1 MLVGIVA
8 LQRDFISRDELID
21 AMNEWAKNKA
31 RSLGQILVD
40 RASLGH
46 DTQVLLDTLVDRELE
61 QLDSE
66 RMSQVTTLFV
76 APAEAVDLELGNVS
90 ADGSSRADLS
100 FDERS
105 QAPDAGPGA
114 RYRVLWPHARGGL
127 GQIHVAE
134 DTELHRQVALKEI
147 QPKHAHNPIS
157 RERFLFEAKITANL
171 EHPGIVPVHGLGTY
185 ADGRPFYT
193 MRLIRGEELTT
204 AIRRFHAAESLDFA
218 GLEFRW
224 LLQRFNDVCNTIAY
238 AHSRGILHR
247 DLKPGNIMLGPFG
260 ETLVMDWGV
269 AKPMGQS
276 EIGAGVA
283 AEASP
288 TEEPSVRPQSRSP
301 SVTRTGQAVG
311 TPVYM
316 SPEQAAGNLDALGPA
331 SDVYSL
337 GATLYVL
344 LTDQRPFHGA
354 VGDVLQAV
362 RQGRF
367 VAPRQV
373 NPRVPQ
379 ALDSICRQA
388 MAVQP
393 TQRYQSALTL
403 GEDIERWLA
412 DQPVLAWREPWPDR
426 GRRWIR
432 RHQPL
437 VVGWAAAIGVA
448 FLALGL
454 AVPLL
459 SLAWR
464 NESSA
469 RWNEREQRLMALQR
483 AKEAHE
489 QRTRAVQNFEEANR
503 QRASAQAHATHA
515 NEERERAQKALKFLV
530 AAFRKPDPAADGRTL
545 KVVDLLEWAV
555 NDLDKSMN
563 DQPLMKATLL
573 SAIGETFS
581 GLGLPPESLSVFE
594 RAYLIRRDQLGED
607 HLDTLESMDNLAMAY
622 QDAGRLDKAI
632 PILEVALAKR
642 RDKLGDEHAD
652 TLESMNDL
660 AVAYW
665 EEGQLGRA
673 IPLYETTLAK
683 VRHTLGEDH
692 PDTLTIMDNLA
703 VAYGAAGRHDQ
714 AIPLHEATLAML
726 RTTLGEDHPT
736 TLITMNNLARTY
748 ETGGRLLDAIRLHET
763 TLEKLRAKLG
773 DDHPTTL
780 VSMNGLARAYQEAGQ
795 RSRAISLFEA
805 TLVKR
810 RVKLGADHPETLLTL
825 FALANAYDEGKQ
837 PDKAIPLAR
846 EFLDRIQKIEK
857 RLPAKVRA
865 AIPRAAKIVVAG
877 VKPTDLTAPDE
888 LLRKIP
894 DRDPMP

>member
-1 MLVGIVA
+1 MPRPCTDRNMLFGIVA
-8 LQRDFISRDELID
+8 LQRNAISRDELID
-21 AMNEWAKNKA
+21 AMHEWANNKT
-31 RSLGQILVD
+31 RTIGEILID
-40 RASLGH
+40 RASLDP
-46 DTQVLLDTLVDRELE
+46 DTHELLDTLVDRELQ

-66 RMSQVTTLFV
+66 SRSEVTTLFA
-76 APAEAVDLELGNVS
+76 APGEGSAIWELGRGS
-90 ADGSSRADLS
+90 ADESSRAA
-100 FDERS
+100 FFFGERS
-105 QAPDAGPGA
+105 QVSDLGPGA

-134 DTELHRQVALKEI
+134 DTELRRKVALKEI
-147 QPKHAHNPIS
+147 RPEHAHNPIS
-157 RERFLFEAKITANL
+157 RERFLFEAEITANL
-171 EHPGIVPVHGLGTY
+171 EHPGIVPVHGRGTY
-185 ADGRPFYT
+185 PDGRPYYV

-204 AIRRFHAAESLDFA
+204 AIRRFHAAEAVDFA
-218 GLEFRW
+218 GREFRW
-224 LLQRFNDVCNTIAY
+224 LLRRFNDVCNTIAY

-269 AKPMGQS
+269 AKSMGQR
-276 EIGAGVA
+276 EIGLGVA

-288 TEEPSVRPQSRSP
+288 NEEPSYRPQSGSL
-301 SVTRTGQAVG
+301 SVTRTGQTVG
-311 TPVYM
+311 TPTFM
-316 SPEQAAGNLDALGPA
+316 SPEQAAGDFDAMGPA

-344 LTDQRPFHGA
+344 LTDQQPFHGA
-354 VGDVLQAV
+354 VEDVLQAV
-362 RQGRF
+362 QQGRF
-367 VAPRQV
+367 ATPRQM

-379 ALDSICRQA
+379 ALDAICRRA
-388 MAVQP
+388 MAVRP
-393 TQRYQSALTL
+393 DQRYQSALAL

-412 DQPVLAWREPWPDR
+412 DEPVLAWRETWPDR
-426 GRRWIR
+426 ARRWIR
-432 RHQPL
+432 RHQPT
-437 VVGWAAAIGVA
+437 VAGWATAVAVA

-454 AVPLL
+454 VVPLL

-464 NESSA
+464 NESLA
-469 RWNEREQRLMALQR
+469 RWNEREQRLVALQR
-483 AKEAHE
+483 AKDAQE
-489 QRTRAVQNFEEANR
+489 
-503 QRASAQAHATHA
+503 QRASAQAHEAVA
-515 NEERERAQKALKFLV
+515 IEERVRAESALKFLV

-555 NDLDKSMN
+555 NDLEKSM
-563 DQPLMKATLL
+563 DGQPLMKATLL
-573 SAIGETFS
+573 CAIGETFS
-581 GLGLPPESLSVFE
+581 GLGLSPESHSVFE
-594 RAYLIRRDQLGED
+594 RAYLIRRAQLGED
-607 HLDTLESMDNLAMAY
+607 HPETLESMDNLAMAY

-665 EEGQLGRA
+665 EEGQLARA
-673 IPLYETTLAK
+673 IPLYESTLLK
-683 VRHTLGEDH
+683 FRHKLGDDH

-703 VAYGAAGRHDQ
+703 VALAAAGRQ
-714 AIPLHEATLAML
+714 SEAIPLHEATLAKL
-726 RTTLGEDHPT
+726 RTTLGDDHPA

-780 VSMNGLARAYQEAGQ
+780 VSMNSLARAYQEAGQ
-795 RSRAISLFEA
+795 CSRATSLFAA
-805 TLVKR
+805 TLMKR
-810 RVKLGADHPETLLTL
+810 RAKLGVNHPDTLLTL
-825 FALANAYDEGKQ
+825 SALAGAYDEGKQ
-837 PDKAIPLAR
+837 SDKAVPLAR

-865 AIPRAAKIVVAG
+865 AIPRAAKILG
-877 VKPTDLTAPDE
+877 EPVKPTDASTV
-888 LLRKIP
+888 P
-894 DRDPMP
+894 DRDPMS

>member
-1 MLVGIVA
+1 MPRPCTDRNLLVGVVA
-8 LQRDFISRDELID
+8 LQRDLISRDELID
-21 AMNEWAKNKA
+21 AMHEWAKNQA
-31 RSLGQILVD
+31 RSLGQILLD
-40 RASLGH
+40 RASLDQ
-46 DTQVLLDTLVDRELE
+46 DTLVLLDTLVDRELE

-66 RMSQVTTLFV
+66 RISQVATSLA
-76 APAEAVDLELGNVS
+76 APGETVDSELRNGS
-90 ADGSSRADLS
+90 AAGLSCADLVV
-100 FDERS
+100 DERS
-105 QAPDAGPGA
+105 QVWDAGLRT

-134 DTELHRQVALKEI
+134 DTELHRHVALKEI

-157 RERFLFEAKITANL
+157 RGRFLFEAEITANL

-185 ADGRPFYT
+185 PDGRPFYT
-193 MRLIRGEELTT
+193 MRLIRGEQLMT
-204 AIRRFHAAESLDFA
+204 AIRRFHAAEFPDFA

-224 LLQRFNDVCNTIAY
+224 LLQRFYDVCNTIAY

-260 ETLVMDWGV
+260 ETLVMDWGL
-269 AKPMGQS
+269 AKPLGQS
-276 EIGAGVA
+276 EIGAGA
-283 AEASP
+283 AVEASP
-288 TEEPSVRPQSRSP
+288 TNVQPEPGSP
-301 SVTRTGQAVG
+301 LVTCPSQAVG

-316 SPEQAAGNLDALGPA
+316 SPEQAAGTLDALGPA

-344 LTDQRPFHGA
+344 LTGQRPFQGA
-354 VGDVLQAV
+354 DGDVLQAV
-362 RQGRF
+362 RHGRF
-367 VAPRQV
+367 LGPRQV

-393 TQRYQSALTL
+393 TQRYQSALAL

-412 DQPVLAWREPWPDR
+412 DEPVSAWREPWPDR

-448 FLALGL
+448 FLALGV

-469 RWNEREQRLMALQR
+469 RWNEREQHLMALQR
-483 AKEAHE
+483 AKDAQE
-489 QRTRAVQNFEEANR
+489 

-515 NEERERAQKALKFLV
+515 IEERERAERALKFLV

-545 KVVDLLEWAV
+545 KVVDLLEWAA
-555 NDLDKSMN
+555 NDLEKSMG

-573 SAIGETFS
+573 SAIGETFA
-581 GLGLPPESLSVFE
+581 GLGLPPQSLSVFE

-632 PILEVALAKR
+632 PILQVALAKR
-642 RDKLGDEHAD
+642 REKLGDEHAD

-665 EEGQLGRA
+665 EEGQVTRA
-673 IPLYETTLAK
+673 IPLYETTLSI
-683 VRHTLGEDH
+683 VRHSLGEDH
-692 PDTLTIMDNLA
+692 SDTLTIMDNLA
-703 VAYGAAGRHDQ
+703 VAYAAAGRPDL
-714 AIPLHEATLAML
+714 AIPLHETTLAMM
-726 RTTLGEDHPT
+726 RTKLGEDHPT
-736 TLITMNNLARTY
+736 TLITMNNLARTL
-748 ETGGRLLDAIRLHET
+748 ETGGRIVEAITIHER

-780 VSMNGLARAYQEAGQ
+780 VSMNSLARAYQETGQ
-795 RSRAISLFEA
+795 RSRAIALFEA

-810 RVKLGADHPETLLTL
+810 RIKLGADHPDTLLTVV
-825 FALANAYDEGKQ
+825 ALANAYEDGKQ

-846 EFLDRIQKIEK
+846 EFLDRTQKINQ

-865 AIPRAAKIVVAG
+865 AIPRAAQIVVA
-877 VKPTDLTAPDE
+877 VAKPAEPTVPEE
-888 LLRKIP
+888 LLRKVP
-894 DRDPMP
+894 DRGPMP

>member
-1 MLVGIVA
+1 MPRPCTDRNMLVGIVA

-21 AMNEWAKNKA
+21 AMNEWARNKA
-31 RSLGQILVD
+31 RSLGQVLLD
-40 RASLGH
+40 RASLDH

-61 QLDSE
+61 QLESE
-66 RMSQVTTLFV
+66 RMSQFTTLV
-76 APAEAVDLELGNVS
+76 AAPAAVDLELSGGP
-90 ADGSSRADLS
+90 ADGSSGAEPVADEPS
-100 FDERS
+100 
-105 QAPDAGPGA
+105 PVWDAGLRA

-147 QPKHAHNPIS
+147 QPHHAHNPIS
-157 RERFLFEAKITANL
+157 RERFLFEAEITAKL

-185 ADGRPFYT
+185 PDGRPFYT
-193 MRLIRGEELTT
+193 MRLIRGEDLMT
-204 AIRRFHAAESLDFA
+204 AIRRFHAAESRDFA

-224 LLQRFNDVCNTIAY
+224 LLQRFHDVCNTIAY

-269 AKPMGQS
+269 AKPVGQP
-276 EIGAGVA
+276 EIGSGVA
-283 AEASP
+283 AEPSP
-288 TEEPSVRPQSRSP
+288 TRIRPQSGSP
-301 SVTRTGQAVG
+301 LVTRPGYAVG

-316 SPEQAAGNLDALGPA
+316 SPEQAAGKLDALGPA

-344 LTDQRPFHGA
+344 LTGQRPFQGA
-354 VGDVLQAV
+354 VGDVLLAV
-362 RQGRF
+362 RQGRS

-393 TQRYQSALTL
+393 TQRYQSALAL

-412 DQPVLAWREPWPDR
+412 DEPVSAWREPWPAR
-426 GRRWIR
+426 GHRWIR

-464 NESSA
+464 NESAA

-483 AKEAHE
+483 ANEAQE
-489 QRTRAVQNFEEANR
+489 QRG
-503 QRASAQAHATHA
+503 SAQAHATRA
-515 NEERERAQKALKFLV
+515 IAERERAERVLKFLV

-545 KVVDLLEWAV
+545 KVVDLLAWAV
-555 NDLDKSMN
+555 NDLEKSMA

-594 RAYLIRRDQLGED
+594 RAYVIRRDHLGED
-607 HLDTLESMDNLAMAY
+607 HPDTLESMDNLAMAY
-622 QDAGRLDKAI
+622 QDAGRLDQAI
-632 PILEVALAKR
+632 PILAVALAKR
-642 RDKLGDEHAD
+642 REKLGPEHAD

-665 EEGQLGRA
+665 EAGQFARA
-673 IPLYETTLAK
+673 IPLYETTLSI
-683 VRHTLGEDH
+683 VRHSLGEDH

-703 VAYGAAGRHDQ
+703 VAYGAAGRPDL
-714 AIPLHEATLAML
+714 AIPLHEATLAVM
-726 RTTLGEDHPT
+726 RTKLGEDHPT
-736 TLITMNNLARTY
+736 TLITMNNLARTL
-748 ETGGRLLDAIRLHET
+748 ETGGRLIEAIQIHET
-763 TLEKLRAKLG
+763 TLEKLRVKLG

-780 VSMNGLARAYQEAGQ
+780 VSMNGLARAYQQAGQ

-810 RVKLGADHPETLLTL
+810 RIKLGADHPETLLTL
-825 FALANAYDEGKQ
+825 FALANAYHEGKQ

-846 EFLDRIQKIEK
+846 EFLDRTEKIDR

-865 AIPRAAKIVVAG
+865 AIPRAAKIVLQ
-877 VKPTDLTAPDE
+877 P
-888 LLRKIP
+888 
-894 DRDPMP
+894 